1 MPVTNIFPTVTV
13 NLAITLS
20 PAVIQ
25 DIHSHWLSRNSGV
38 AGTLAAD
45 VADADTSITIGAG
58 SSPGLLMASVSPG
71 ALVAGVALLVGNDPM
86 QVVSVAG
93 SALTVKR
100 YPAAFPFMALSPVVP
115 TTAHKAGDA
124 VLVLANPDPWT
135 LIANEALR
143 PWAQQVVLGLGA
155 QSATF
160 GSAATGSMTVA

>member
-1 MPVTNIFPTVTV
+1 MATTNPFPQVTV

-25 DIHSHWLSRNSGV
+25 DIHTHWLSRASGQ

-45 VADADTSITIGAG
+45 VADADTTLTLSVGA
-58 SSPGLLMASVSPG
+58 SSPLLIGNSGAITPG
-71 ALVAGVALLVGNDPM
+71 ATILVGNDPL
-86 QVVSVAG
+86 QVVSIDG
-93 SALTVKR
+93 STLTVKR
-100 YPAAFPFMALSPVVP
+100 YPAAFPFMALSPVLP
-115 TTAHKAGDA
+115 TTTHKAGDA

-160 GSAATGSMTVA
+160 GSAATGSLTVA